1 MPIISIKPKTQSELD
16 NDASNTAKDNLT
28 KLRADIFPDLLA
40 FIAAL
45 PGAHKT
51 IKDAA
56 IAAAAEKVKVK
67 P

>member
-1 MPIISIKPKTQSELD
+1 MSIISIKPKPQAELD

-28 KLRADIFPDLLA
+28 KLRADIFPDMLA
-40 FIAAL
+40 FLATH
-45 PGAHKT
+45 PGAPKS

-56 IAAAAEKVKVK
+56 ISAGNEKVKVK

>member
-1 MPIISIKPKTQSELD
+1 MPIISIKPKPQSELD

-28 KLRADIFPDLLA
+28 KLRADIFPDMLTFLA
-40 FIAAL
+40 TH
-45 PGAHKT
+45 PGAPKP

-56 IAAAAEKVKVK
+56 IAASNEKVKVK